1 MRPERRDAISL
12 LPQTFPTG
20 SQASS
25 SVNPAWMRHWS
36 AQAGEGHWNE
46 LCVHQGTSASVPEEG
61 PWAPQLVGTRR
72 QSPGLGFREPS
83 APALVSQ
90 LASQL
95 VWCLRRKAGVRSG
108 KSANRLATNMLP
120 RPGAS
125 AQHGISGSSLRGR
138 LLCCPSQ
145 FSKQFFF
152 PFLNVSL

>member
-1 MRPERRDAISL
+1 MSCVSIRVPQHRSL
-12 LPQTFPTG
+12 
-20 SQASS
+20 S
-25 SVNPAWMRHWS
+25 R
-36 AQAGEGHWNE
+36 
-46 LCVHQGTSASVPEEG
+46 VPG
-61 PWAPQLVGTRR
+61 PRSWL
-72 QSPGLGFREPS
+72 GLGGRPLDLASREPS
-83 APALVSQ
+83 APALVSH

-95 VWCLRRKAGVRSG
+95 VWCLRRKAGARSG
-108 KSANRLATNMLP
+108 KSANRLAANMLP